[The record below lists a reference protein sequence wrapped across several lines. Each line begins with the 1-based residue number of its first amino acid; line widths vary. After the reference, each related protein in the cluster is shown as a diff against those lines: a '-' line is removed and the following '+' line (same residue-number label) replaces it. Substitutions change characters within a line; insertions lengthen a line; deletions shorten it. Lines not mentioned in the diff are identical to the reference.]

1 MKPSNE
7 RSHPDLFDRQ
17 FQTAIDVK
25 APAGNVQRA
34 LADLLLTL
42 VEIDTDAEATST
54 PLKQ

>member
-1 MKPSNE
+1 LKPSNE